1 LATSSAGASC
11 ICTAARRRRDRNR
24 FPASITLSSMT
35 ISLNET
41 HDPARRSFVDSANA
55 PGCEFPIQNLPF
67 GVFRPAAGEPPR
79 VGVAIGDQ
87 ILDVAAAAPSFNGPA
102 AAAAKTCAAPALNR
116 LMALGPEAAS
126 ALRLALSRA
135 LSVEHGDESLRR
147 HLVPMAQAEIVL
159 PVAIGDFTD
168 FYASVFH
175 ATNVGRMLRP
185 ESPLMPNYKYV
196 PVAYHGRASSV
207 RVSGT
212 PIKRPQGQRKRAEDA
227 APSYGPSRNLD
238 FELEL
243 GLYIGAPSELG
254 DTIPVGTAAEH
265 IFGFCLLNDWSA
277 RDVQGWEYQ
286 PLGPFLGKNFATTVS
301 PWVVMREALAPFRV
315 PAFARPQG
323 DPAPL
328 PYLDDAADQAQGGLA
343 VTLEAYLASEKMRRA
358 GIAPLRLT
366 QTSFAN
372 VYWTVAQ
379 MVAHHASNGCN
390 LLTGDLIGSGT
401 VSGPEKTSLGSLLE
415 LTARGREPIA
425 LPGGQ
430 QRAFIEDGDE
440 IIFRGF
446 AEKPGY
452 PRIGFG
458 ECRAVILP
466 AG

>member
-1 LATSSAGASC
+1 MTLA
-11 ICTAARRRRDRNR
+11 
-24 FPASITLSSMT
+24 
-35 ISLNET
+35 LNET
-41 HDPARRSFVDSANA
+41 HDPARRSFIDSANA
-55 PGCEFPIQNLPF
+55 AGCDFPIQNLPF
-67 GVFRPAAGEPPR
+67 GVFRPTSGAAPR

-87 ILDVAAAAPSFNGPA
+87 IFDVAAAAPFFGGPA
-102 AAAAKTCAAPALNR
+102 AEAAKACAAPHLND
-116 LMALGPEAAS
+116 LMALPPQAAS
-126 ALRLALSRA
+126 ALRLALSRG
-135 LSVEHGDESLRR
+135 LSADRGDKSLSR
-147 HLVPMAQAEIVL
+147 HLVAMAQAEAVL
-159 PVAIGDFTD
+159 PVEIGDFTD
-168 FYASVFH
+168 FYASIFH

-185 ESPLMPNYKYV
+185 DNPLMPNYKYL

-212 PIKRPQGQRKRAEDA
+212 PVKRPQGQRKRGDEA
-227 APSYGPSRNLD
+227 APTYGPSRNLD

-243 GLYIGAPSELG
+243 GFYIGAGSNLG
-254 DTIPVGTAAEH
+254 DTIPVGQAGEH

-286 PLGPFLGKNFATTVS
+286 PLGPFLAKNFGTTVS
-301 PWVVMREALAPFRV
+301 PWVVTREALLPFRV

-328 PYLDDAADQAQGGLA
+328 PHLYDAADQAQGGLGI
-343 VTLEAYLASEKMRRA
+343 TMEAYLGTEQMRR
-358 GIAPLRLT
+358 GGNAPQLLSR
-366 QTSFAN
+366 TSFAAI
-372 VYWTVAQ
+372 YWTVAQ

-390 LLTGDLIGSGT
+390 LMTGDLFGSGT
-401 VSGPEKTSLGSLLE
+401 VSGPDKSSLGSLLE
-415 LTARGREPIA
+415 ITMRGAEPLK
-425 LPGGQ
+425 LPTGE

-446 AEKPGY
+446 AEKPDY

>member
-1 LATSSAGASC
+1 
-11 ICTAARRRRDRNR
+11 
-24 FPASITLSSMT
+24 MT
-35 ISLNET
+35 MTLNET

-55 PGCEFPIQNLPF
+55 PDCEFPIQNLPF
-67 GVFRPAAGEPPR
+67 GVFRPAAGLPPR

-87 ILDVAAAAPSFNGPA
+87 ILDVAAAGSSFAGPA
-102 AAAAKTCAAPALNR
+102 SEAAESCAVPYLNH
-116 LMALGPEAAS
+116 LMSLGPEAAS

-135 LSVEHGDESLRR
+135 LSIEHGDQGLRR
-147 HLVPMAQAEIVL
+147 HLTPMAQAEIRL

-175 ATNVGRMLRP
+175 ANNVGRMLRP
-185 ESPLMPNYKYV
+185 DNPLMPNYKYV

-212 PIKRPQGQRKRAEDA
+212 PVKRPQGQRKRAEDA

-243 GLYIGAPSELG
+243 GFYIGVPSELG
-254 DTIPVGTAAEH
+254 TTVPVGAAAEH

-301 PWVVMREALAPFRV
+301 PWVVTQEALAPFRA
-315 PAFARPQG
+315 PAFARPAG

-328 PYLDDAADQAQGGLA
+328 PYLDDAADRVQGGLA
-343 VTLEAYLASEKMRRA
+343 VTLEAYIASETMRRA
-358 GIAPLRLT
+358 GTAPLRISR
-366 QTSFAN
+366 TSFTN
-372 VYWTVAQ
+372 TYWTVAQ

-390 LLTGDLIGSGT
+390 LVIGDLIGSGT
-401 VSGPEKTSLGSLLE
+401 VSGPDKTSLGSLLE
-415 LTARGREPIA
+415 ITGRGREPLA
-425 LPGGQ
+425 LPSGE
-430 QRAFIEDGDE
+430 QRAFIEDGDA

>member
-1 LATSSAGASC
+1 
-11 ICTAARRRRDRNR
+11 
-24 FPASITLSSMT
+24 MT
-35 ISLNET
+35 VTLNET
-41 HDPARRSFVDSANA
+41 HDPARKSFVDSANA
-55 PGCEFPIQNLPF
+55 PDSDYPIQNLPF
-67 GVFRPAAGEPPR
+67 GAFRPAAGGEPR
-79 VGVAIGDQ
+79 LGVAIGNQ
-87 ILDVAAAAPSFNGPA
+87 ILDLA
-102 AAAAKTCAAPALNR
+102 AAAASFAGLSAEIVQACAAPQLNA
-116 LMALGPEAAS
+116 LMALGPRAAA
-126 ALRLALSRA
+126 ALRLALSRG
-135 LSVEHGDESLRR
+135 LSTERCDQNLRR
-147 HLVPMAQAEIVL
+147 HLAPMTGAELLL
-159 PVAIGDFTD
+159 PVGIGDFTD

-185 ESPLMPNYKYV
+185 DSPLMPNYKYV

-212 PIKRPQGQRKRAEDA
+212 AVKRPQGQRKPANETV
-227 APSYGPSRNLD
+227 PSYGPSRNLD

-243 GLYIGAPSELG
+243 GFYIGVPSELG
-254 DTIPVGTAAEH
+254 ATVPVGKAAEH

-301 PWVVMREALAPFRV
+301 PWVVTQEALAPFRV
-315 PAFARPQG
+315 PAFTRPQG

-328 PYLDDAADQAQGGLA
+328 PYLDDPADRARGGFDIA
-343 VTLEAYLASEKMRRA
+343 VEAYMASAKMR
-358 GIAPLRLT
+358 GTGTAPLRIT
-366 QTSFAN
+366 KSSFKTT
-372 VYWTVAQ
+372 YWTVAQ

-390 LLTGDLIGSGT
+390 LMTGDLFGSGT
-401 VSGPEKTSLGSLLE
+401 VSGPEKGSQGCLLE
-415 LTARGREPIA
+415 ITARGKEPVA
-425 LPGGQ
+425 LPSGE

-440 IIFRGF
+440 IIFRGY